1 MRFEATISILG
12 GGLRFLAKELLAE
25 QLYEA
30 EGTELVNVGYAA
42 WMDRLLVLVYDLYI
56 RFLIKYVAKMC
67 VKILFL
73 REGWLKIETIYA
85 GIGHNLD
92 SNPSWNLYINKK
104 K

>member
-1 MRFEATISILG
+1 
-12 GGLRFLAKELLAE
+12 
-25 QLYEA
+25 
-30 EGTELVNVGYAA
+30 
-42 WMDRLLVLVYDLYI
+42 
-56 RFLIKYVAKMC
+56 MC

-104 K
+104 KYVFRHAINEHAK